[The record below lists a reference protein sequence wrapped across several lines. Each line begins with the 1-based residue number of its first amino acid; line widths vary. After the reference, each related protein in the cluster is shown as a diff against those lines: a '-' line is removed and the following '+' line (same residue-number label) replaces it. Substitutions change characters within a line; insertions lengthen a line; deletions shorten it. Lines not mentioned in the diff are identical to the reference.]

1 MGFFKHLS
9 KQKKVLIEILIILII
24 TRVLIL
30 VVGYLSNLVFI
41 GEIKLLNYQ
50 SVLDLF
56 FIWDSYWYIEIVE
69 YGYSYFPGELSSVA
83 FFPLYPL
90 FVKIFSF
97 LFGNPKLVGF
107 IISNAALFLACFYL
121 YKLTNLEFRNKSIA
135 MKAVFFMLIAPV
147 SFFFSII
154 YTEGLFLFLAISC
167 FYYMRKKQWLTAS
180 ILGFFLSLTRSVG
193 FIIFFPM
200 LMEYLDLDFY
210 NFKIRKEKIKKDILY
225 LLLVPAGLLSY
236 MAYLY
241 VKFGNPFVFYT
252 VQATGSWLRK
262 FTSVFFTLHTII
274 YCPFLYAMIFAG
286 SIVLAILLITYLYF
300 SEARLS
306 YTIYSLL
313 LLGAYLSTGNLAS
326 IQRFIGVIF
335 PLYISLALI
344 ANKNKYLRNLL
355 EIFFIILL
363 IFFIFLFVNNY
374 YFY

>member
-56 FIWDSYWYIEIVE
+56 FRWDSYWYIEIVE

-90 FVKIFSF
+90 LVKIFSF

-121 YKLTNLEFRNKSIA
+121 YKLANLEFRNKSIA

-147 SFFFSII
+147 SFFFSIA

-167 FYYMRKKQWLTAS
+167 FYYIRKKQWLTAS

-286 SIVLAILLITYLYF
+286 SIVLTVLLITYLYF

-326 IQRFIGVIF
+326 IQRFVGVIF